1 MNKKNTSGTRQTR
14 ALLGASSLSL
24 LALGPVAI
32 APVHAAEPTALSEI
46 RVGASQ
52 DTGTYTGSAR
62 RTAASR
68 TDTPLIEV
76 PQNVR
81 VIPEKLAEDLG
92 VTRFGDLMNYASGV
106 ASANDF
112 SGTWDNYTMRGFD
125 AATGSLIN
133 GFVASCNCGPQ
144 RDAATMERVEFLKGP
159 SAAL

>member
-1 MNKKNTSGTRQTR
+1 MNKKNMSGTRQTR

-32 APVHAAEPTALSEI
+32 APVHGAEPTALSEI

-92 VTRFGDLMNYASGV
+92 VTRFGDLMNYA
-106 ASANDF
+106 ASAAF
-112 SGTWDNYTMRGFD
+112 PASTRPGPARGRMR
-125 AATGSLIN
+125 
-133 GFVASCNCGPQ
+133 P
-144 RDAATMERVEFLKGP
+144 
-159 SAAL
+159 

>member
-1 MNKKNTSGTRQTR
+1 MNKKNMSGTRQTR
-14 ALLGASSLSL
+14 ALLGVTSLSL
-24 LALGPVAI
+24 LTLGPVAI

-52 DTGTYTGSAR
+52 DTGSAR

-112 SGTWDNYTMRGFD
+112 SGTWDNYTMR
-125 AATGSLIN
+125 
-133 GFVASCNCGPQ
+133 C
-144 RDAATMERVEFLKGP
+144 RVTAIWANRGCP
-159 SAAL
+159 TCM